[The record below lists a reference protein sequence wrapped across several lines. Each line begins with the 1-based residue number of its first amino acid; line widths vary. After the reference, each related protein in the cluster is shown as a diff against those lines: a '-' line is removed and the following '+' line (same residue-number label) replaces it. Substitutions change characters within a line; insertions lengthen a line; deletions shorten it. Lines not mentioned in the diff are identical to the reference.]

1 MENRYLYRAKRI
13 DNGEWVEGFY
23 FCMTHPDGRHTHH
36 FIIPLGTNLNLGT
49 PIEKIQVEI
58 DPSTLCKCTGFED
71 VRDQIIWENDVVL
84 LWDKEKEGCDDAG
97 PYVVRWSK
105 EHGKFE
111 VKRPCCYTGYYPES
125 ATKVTTRIVE
135 QEEFDF
141 SGRTPQMVVIGNT
154 IDNDELRK
162 MDWEEAEAMLKER
175 KGSHDGE

>member
-1 MENRYLYRAKRI
+1 MENRYLFRGKRI
-13 DNGEWVEGFY
+13 NNGEWVVGDLVHSVYRIGDTCVGQYENEVGI
-23 FCMTHPDGRHTHH
+23 H
-36 FIIPLGTNLNLGT
+36 
-49 PIEKIQVEI
+49 EV
-58 DPSTLCKCTGFED
+58 DPNTVCQSTGFED
-71 VRDQIIWENDVVL
+71 VRGQIIWENDIVL
-84 LWDKEKEGCDDAG
+84 LWDTEKEGRDNIG

-111 VKRPCCYTGYYPES
+111 VEWPCCYTGYYPES